1 MAKPQKR
8 QQKLPRQQPPLP
20 FWNSSS
26 AQISKQLWLPSSS
39 CLDANEWGSETIAHG
54 WANCLRWS
62 SGAEVQDD
70 LNWSVDETEA
80 ERSAKGPKFS
90 GSVKEPAAKAK
101 RYRLYPTAEE
111 KKILVEWIGAARWT
125 YNECLR
131 AIMDEGVPKSKK
143 ALRARAINK
152 EAIELLNK
160 PWLEATPYDIRDA
173 AMDDLLKAFAS
184 GAARYKN
191 DKKVFKIAYRSRQ
204 KCFQESIVIHSKHW
218 LRCSGKYAFLRH
230 MKSAIKLPEKLRYD
244 SRLVMERHT
253 GHFYLCVPGPLEEV
267 EGPAGVPRVMSLDP
281 GVRTFMTGY
290 SPDGEVLELGK
301 ADIGHIYRLC
311 HRMDAL
317 QSRWSVKGLAYSKK
331 WRMKRAAAMIRRRI
345 RNLVDDLHCRTAKFL
360 CSSYNLVLL
369 PKFET
374 QQMVTGRGR
383 RRIGSKTARAMAT
396 WSHFRFQRRLLNK
409 AREYPWCRVVLVSE
423 AYTSKTCG
431 ACGHLNNVGG
441 SKEFRCAQCG
451 YVCDR
456 DINGARNILVRYCTK
471 LARGESVTD

>member
-1 MAKPQKR
+1 MVKQQTR
-8 QQKLPRQQPPLP
+8 QQRQQQQQEQKKCPKP
-20 FWNSSS
+20 FWNSVSE
-26 AQISKQLWLPSSS
+26 QVTKQLWLPSSS
-39 CLDANEWGSETIAHG
+39 LDANAWGSETIAHG

-62 SGAEVQDD
+62 SGADVHDD
-70 LNWSVDETEA
+70 LNWSPKLST
-80 ERSAKGPKFS
+80 SA
-90 GSVKEPAAKAK
+90 KEPAAKAK

-111 KKILVEWIGAARWT
+111 KRILVEWIGAARWT

-131 AIMDEGVPKSKK
+131 AIMDEGVPRSKK

-152 EAIELLNK
+152 EALELLKK
-160 PWLEATPYDIRDA
+160 PWLEETPYDIRDA

-184 GAARYKN
+184 GVARYKT
-191 DKKVFKIAYRSRQ
+191 DKKVFKIRYRSRQ
-204 KCFQESIVIHSKHW
+204 KCFQESIVIPSKHW

-230 MKSAIKLPEKLRYD
+230 MKSEKGLPEKLLYD
-244 SRLVMERHT
+244 SRLVMERLT
-253 GHFYLCVPGPLEEV
+253 SHFYLCVPGPLEEV
-267 EGPAGVPRVMSLDP
+267 EGPAGIPRVVSLDP

-290 SPDGEVLELGK
+290 TPDGEVLELGK

-317 QSRWSVKGLAYSKK
+317 QSRWSVKGLEHKK
-331 WRMKRAAAMIRRRI
+331 RWRMKRAAAMIRRRV

-360 CSSYNLVLL
+360 CSSFNLVIL

-374 QQMVTGRGR
+374 QQMVTGSGR
-383 RRIGSKTARAMAT
+383 RRIRSKTARAMNT

-423 AYTSKTCG
+423 AHTSKTCG

-441 SKEFRCAQCG
+441 RKEFRCAQCG

-456 DINGARNILVRYCTK
+456 DINGARNILVRYYTK
-471 LARGESVTD
+471 LASGESVTD

>member
-1 MAKPQKR
+1 MAQQKR
-8 QQKLPRQQPPLP
+8 QQKPPRQQPPLP
-20 FWNSSS
+20 FWNSGSV
-26 AQISKQLWLPSSS
+26 QISQRLWLPSSS
-39 CLDANEWGSETIAHG
+39 CHAEKWGSEPVARELI
-54 WANCLRWS
+54 S
-62 SGAEVQDD
+62 SVPDD
-70 LNWSVDETEA
+70 LGKGSPTNKAKTE
-80 ERSAKGPKFS
+80 
-90 GSVKEPAAKAK
+90 KEPAAKAK
-101 RYRLYPTAEE
+101 RHRLYPTAEE
-111 KKILVEWIGAARWT
+111 KKILVKWIGAARWT

-160 PWLEATPYDIRDA
+160 PWLEETPYDIRDA

-191 DKKVFKIAYRSRQ
+191 DKKAFQISYRSRQ

-218 LRCSGKYAFLRH
+218 LRCSGKFAFLRH
-230 MKSAIKLPEKLRYD
+230 MKSAIKLPEKLLYD

-267 EGPAGVPRVMSLDP
+267 EGHAGIPRVVSLDP

-311 HRMDAL
+311 HRMDSL
-317 QSRWSVKGLAYSKK
+317 QSRWSVKGLEYRKRR
-331 WRMKRAAAMIRRRI
+331 RMKRAAAMIRRRI

-409 AREYPWCRVVLVSE
+409 AREYPCCRVVLVSE
-423 AYTSKTCG
+423 AHTSKTCG
-431 ACGHLNNVGG
+431 ACGRLNNVGG
-441 SKEFRCAQCG
+441 SKVFRCAQCG

-471 LARGESVTD
+471 LASGESVTD